1 MKYSAEA
8 MAQKVIDNLPTIID
22 QSYEYSQ
29 MALDMETEIREKMA
43 ELPSEEFE
51 GVLHPAFQEDELT
64 LIFLGGLLGAVV
76 GVIQLFTIF
85 A

>member
-1 MKYSAEA
+1 
-8 MAQKVIDNLPTIID
+8 MAQKVIDNLPSIID

-29 MALDMETEIREKMA
+29 MALDMETEIREKMS
-43 ELPSEEFE
+43 ELPSKEFE

-64 LIFLGGLLGAVV
+64 LIFLGGLLGAFV
-76 GVIQLFTIF
+76 GVIQLFTLF